1 MLDQPWGIAVHDGV
15 LDIADMGDDRVR
27 MVVP

>member
-1 MLDQPWGIAVHDGV
+1 MLDQPWGIALHDGYLYIV
-15 LDIADMGDDRVR
+15 DMGNQRIR